1 MRNQEMVFRWSS
13 SIALPFLTAAMMLA
27 GCGSPNRSNIQLRKQ
42 IQTLQDQV
50 NTLTLKNAASQ
61 NMIQGL
67 QASRPT
73 IPTLPPDE
81 LKKLFVAYGIKFA
94 RLTGGADLDPDKPG
108 DEGIKAYVSPMDENG
123 TVIQAAGSF
132 VVEAFD
138 LALQGDNRIGRW
150 EFSTP
155 ADKSMWHSLLLE
167 ASYELTCPWQKIPVH
182 RYLTL
187 KVTFTDELTHAS
199 FAVEKGI
206 EVNLPPAGRAATQP
220 R

>member
-73 IPTLPPDE
+73 IPTPCS
-81 LKKLFVAYGIKFA
+81 I
-94 RLTGGADLDPDKPG
+94 T
-108 DEGIKAYVSPMDENG
+108 S
-123 TVIQAAGSF
+123 
-132 VVEAFD
+132 
-138 LALQGDNRIGRW
+138 
-150 EFSTP
+150 
-155 ADKSMWHSLLLE
+155 
-167 ASYELTCPWQKIPVH
+167 
-182 RYLTL
+182 
-187 KVTFTDELTHAS
+187 
-199 FAVEKGI
+199 
-206 EVNLPPAGRAATQP
+206 
-220 R
+220 

>member
-42 IQTLQDQV
+42 VQSLQDQV

-67 QASRPT
+67 QGSRPT

-81 LKKLFVAYGIKFA
+81 LKKLYVAYGIKFA